1 LNQNLK
7 IQQNLWLITA
17 EEEMTKREYVVL
29 SMLFEHSTCF
39 INLSFGQKNGICGKT
54 LNKYSVFESD
64 VVDIS

>member
-1 LNQNLK
+1 
-7 IQQNLWLITA
+7 
-17 EEEMTKREYVVL
+17 MTKREYVVL